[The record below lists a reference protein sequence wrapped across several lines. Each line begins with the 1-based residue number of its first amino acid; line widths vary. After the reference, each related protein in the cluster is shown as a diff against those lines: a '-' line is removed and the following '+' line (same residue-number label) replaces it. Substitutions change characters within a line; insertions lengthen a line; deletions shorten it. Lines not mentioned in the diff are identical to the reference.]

1 MKRLLYLLVML
12 TAVTAIHANNSLTV
26 AERKVIA
33 DSLRAEL
40 RKATTPGD
48 SVATMCNLYDVM
60 SRKSSTILGDS
71 LYRTA
76 IRAGE
81 RSTALNIIRNQA
93 SRYMRN
99 DSMLKVLTRV
109 AKEFSDGDDKKETLT
124 YIKMMSNIRRAQY
137 SDRHDRDEA
146 MRNYLEELSTNTN
159 ADIYDRIA
167 LTHGICMILS
177 EDTNGEIVVAY
188 MDSLANLLNKL
199 PASAYSIRNIY
210 NLHAASLFAY
220 TQPKKSMEADLN
232 NLKIFKKLQNQY
244 AEQGRQYRTYHSAI
258 YDIYTRLLSNFDY
271 LTPDEVE
278 TYYKKALEEVPQD
291 PEIQDRYDEA
301 PMPEIY
307 YAMAHKDYAKALPLI
322 KKTVDLPLEKNTR
335 IRLLQYGIECAR
347 ELGDRH
353 TLFDM
358 TEEYAGALNEKLENL
373 SNSSY
378 RELRIAYSISDMRH
392 NLETMELQQRESHA
406 TMQRIIIAVSLCA
419 VVLMAILI
427 VFLFRLYRRNHKL
440 ASNLKNANNQLLTES
455 EKLRQSR
462 ADLIRARDQAQK
474 ANNLKTDFI
483 KNMSYEVKVPLQ
495 AINEYSHLIA
505 DCVAHVEPES
515 GIQSSTPAAKHLTRF
530 ADLIELNSEL
540 LTTII
545 DDVLRL
551 SEIESSSLPIQ
562 SQVIQLRR
570 MCEGTLASIKRRT
583 KPGVTMMLDPNV
595 KDIDLFSDPTRLQ
608 QILNNLLTNATKFT
622 SSGSIVLSYSLNKDE
637 DAVTFSVTDTGIG
650 INPQNKDKIFD
661 RFVKLD
667 HDSQG
672 AGLGLTIARLLAR
685 HLGGDLTLDTSYT
698 DGARFILT
706 IPKK

>member
-1 MKRLLYLLVML
+1 M
-12 TAVTAIHANNSLTV
+12 
-26 AERKVIA
+26 
-33 DSLRAEL
+33 
-40 RKATTPGD
+40 
-48 SVATMCNLYDVM
+48 
-60 SRKSSTILGDS
+60 
-71 LYRTA
+71 
-76 IRAGE
+76 
-81 RSTALNIIRNQA
+81 
-93 SRYMRN
+93 
-99 DSMLKVLTRV
+99 
-109 AKEFSDGDDKKETLT
+109 
-124 YIKMMSNIRRAQY
+124 
-137 SDRHDRDEA
+137 
-146 MRNYLEELSTNTN
+146 
-159 ADIYDRIA
+159 
-167 LTHGICMILS
+167 
-177 EDTNGEIVVAY
+177 
-188 MDSLANLLNKL
+188 
-199 PASAYSIRNIY
+199 
-210 NLHAASLFAY
+210 
-220 TQPKKSMEADLN
+220 
-232 NLKIFKKLQNQY
+232 
-244 AEQGRQYRTYHSAI
+244 
-258 YDIYTRLLSNFDY
+258 
-271 LTPDEVE
+271 
-278 TYYKKALEEVPQD
+278 
-291 PEIQDRYDEA
+291 
-301 PMPEIY
+301 
-307 YAMAHKDYAKALPLI
+307 
-322 KKTVDLPLEKNTR
+322 
-335 IRLLQYGIECAR
+335 
-347 ELGDRH
+347 
-353 TLFDM
+353 
-358 TEEYAGALNEKLENL
+358 
-373 SNSSY
+373 
-378 RELRIAYSISDMRH
+378 
-392 NLETMELQQRESHA
+392 
-406 TMQRIIIAVSLCA
+406 
-419 VVLMAILI
+419 
-427 VFLFRLYRRNHKL
+427 FLFRLYRRNHKL